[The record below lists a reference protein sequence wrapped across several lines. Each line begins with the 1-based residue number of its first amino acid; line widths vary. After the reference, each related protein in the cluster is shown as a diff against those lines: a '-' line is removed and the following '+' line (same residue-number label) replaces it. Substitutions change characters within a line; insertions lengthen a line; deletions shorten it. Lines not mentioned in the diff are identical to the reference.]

1 MCKFIRF
8 AGFFFPLANLIW
20 FGLAKGL
27 HWEGVYMV

>member
-8 AGFFFPLANLIW
+8 FFPLSNLIW